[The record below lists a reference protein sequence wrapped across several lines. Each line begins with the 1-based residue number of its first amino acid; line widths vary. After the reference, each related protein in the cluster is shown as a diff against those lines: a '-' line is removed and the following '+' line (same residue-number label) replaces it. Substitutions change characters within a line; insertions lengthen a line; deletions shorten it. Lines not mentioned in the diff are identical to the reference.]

1 MTDETKKQAEI
12 KLAAIRNKIGYPDK
26 WRDYSSIKITRDDFL
41 GNYVRAS
48 QFEAHRE
55 ANKIG
60 KPLDRTEWGMTPPTV
75 NAYYNGQYNEIV
87 FPAGILQPPF
97 FNRNADDA
105 SNYGAIGAV
114 IGHELT
120 HGFDDEGR
128 KFDPQG
134 NLRDW
139 WTPVDGREFEKRVAC
154 VVNEYSGF
162 TAVDD
167 VKLNGKLTLGEN
179 TADNGGARIALM
191 ALLSTLREQAKSTQ
205 ASEDPLT
212 QKIEGFTPE
221 QRFFLGFASVWCE
234 NVSDQFARFVATVD
248 PHSPG
253 RWRTNGVLQNMPEF
267 QKAFSCKAG
276 QPMVSANACHVW

>member
-1 MTDETKKQAEI
+1 
-12 KLAAIRNKIGYPDK
+12 
-26 WRDYSSIKITRDDFL
+26 
-41 GNYVRAS
+41 
-48 QFEAHRE
+48 
-55 ANKIG
+55 
-60 KPLDRTEWGMTPPTV
+60 
-75 NAYYNGQYNEIV
+75 
-87 FPAGILQPPF
+87 
-97 FNRNADDA
+97 
-105 SNYGAIGAV
+105 
-114 IGHELT
+114 
-120 HGFDDEGR
+120 
-128 KFDPQG
+128 
-134 NLRDW
+134 
-139 WTPVDGREFEKRVAC
+139 
-154 VVNEYSGF
+154 VNEYSGF

-253 RWRTNGVLQNMPEF
+253 RWRANGVVQNMPEF
-267 QKAFSCKAG
+267 QKAFSCKTG